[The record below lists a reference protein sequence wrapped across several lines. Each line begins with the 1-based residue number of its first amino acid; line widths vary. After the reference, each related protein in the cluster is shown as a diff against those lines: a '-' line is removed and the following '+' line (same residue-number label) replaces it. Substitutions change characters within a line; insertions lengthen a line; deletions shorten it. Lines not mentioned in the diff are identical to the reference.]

1 MNHLGSQLWQGKARY
16 FLASAGRFIHPWAP
30 YAQLDFAVSSAR
42 SLPNEAFEKRAVRV
56 FTELAREGHPFLL
69 VMLDEAM
76 RSIWRDRERDE
87 LLRMATAVM
96 NSVPAQTTFA
106 AAEYALVR
114 HILHTEA
121 SGVEVETSDLNDAAS
136 AHNPFAAATQAL
148 LLIREDFDHSFEAT
162 LHSARLGNCF
172 AAHEY
177 AVQHHRRKFAPG
189 SGAAD
194 RLRELLM
201 ELARQDD
208 CVALLD
214 LALLSR
220 ADQDALILSAAA
232 GNWQALWNI
241 EKDESFGLADDL
253 GHVCRSFEA
262 QQIELRRASAYW
274 MQAALLSCWNRLGA
288 GT

>member
-1 MNHLGSQLWQGKARY
+1 
-16 FLASAGRFIHPWAP
+16 
-30 YAQLDFAVSSAR
+30 
-42 SLPNEAFEKRAVRV
+42 
-56 FTELAREGHPFLL
+56 
-69 VMLDEAM
+69 
-76 RSIWRDRERDE
+76 
-87 LLRMATAVM
+87 MATAIM
-96 NSVPAQTTFA
+96 NSVPAQSAFA

-121 SGVEVETSDLNDAAS
+121 SGVEVTTRYLQDAAS
-136 AHNPFAAATQAL
+136 AHNPFAAAAQAL
-148 LLIREDFDHSFEAT
+148 ILIREDFDHAFEAT
-162 LHSARLGNCF
+162 LHSARLGNVF

-177 AVQHHRRKFAPG
+177 VVQHYRRKLAHD

-208 CVALLD
+208 PVALLD

-220 ADQDALILSAAA
+220 ADHDALILSAAA

-241 EKDESFGLADDL
+241 ENDDSFGLAGDL
-253 GHVCRSFEA
+253 GHACRSFEA
-262 QQIELRRASAYW
+262 QQIELRRASASW